1 MKRLTVNLVSESEFT
16 VQGHGVHTAYI
27 EMRNGLEARPDI
39 NLIVNSK
46 PLDNIA
52 ITHIHTVGSFSLRR
66 LISRKGGK
74 KVVSAH
80 IVPESLVGSI
90 IGARWWSHIFKY
102 YLRWFYNRADMVLA
116 VSPATKENLVK
127 IGVHKPIEILENSI
141 DTSQYQT
148 TAEQKRKIRE
158 KLNLPQDKFIVVG
171 NGQIQPRKRF
181 DTFIKVAQQLPDIQ
195 FVWVGGIPF
204 KAMGADFIELNHL
217 MKHHPK
223 NMLVTD
229 VIPLAQSRLYTRA
242 ADAMFMPSVQETFGM
257 SIIEGA
263 ASGLPIVARDIHDY
277 AATFGDSI
285 IRTDEK
291 GFAKAIKELYDN
303 SDYYAKWQKKSLA
316 LAKKYDTKAA
326 TTKLVK
332 IYRNLIEL

>member
-39 NLIVNSK
+39 DLLVNSK
-46 PLDNIA
+46 PLNYID
-52 ITHIHTVGSFSLRR
+52 ITHIHTVGLFAFRR
-66 LISRKGGK
+66 LISNKGGK

-102 YLRWFYNRADMVLA
+102 YLRWFYNRADTVLA

-127 IGVHKPIEILENSI
+127 MGVKRPIEVLENSI
-141 DTSQYQT
+141 DITKYKTSIV
-148 TAEQKRKIRE
+148 EKRKIRRE
-158 KLNLPQDKFIVVG
+158 LDLPQDKFIVVG

-181 DTFIKVAQQLPDIQ
+181 DTFIRIAKQLPSIQ

-204 KAMGADFIELNHL
+204 KAAGADFVKLNHL
-217 MKHHPK
+217 MKHHPQ
-223 NMLVTD
+223 NVIITD

-242 ADAMFMPSVQETFGM
+242 ADAMFMPSVQETFGL

-263 ASGLPIVARDIHDY
+263 ASGLPVVVRDIHDY
-277 AATFGDSI
+277 DATFGDLV
-285 IRTDEK
+285 IRASDKTFKQEIEK
-291 GFAKAIKELYDN
+291 LQADKG
-303 SDYYAKWQKKSLA
+303 YYAERQKLSQQ
-316 LAKKYDTKAA
+316 LAKKYDTKANIA
-326 TTKLVK
+326 KLVK
-332 IYRNLIEL
+332 IYRNLVEL